1 MKHPVISQYLE
12 RYAEPDGLQG
22 FSEHHSHVVVI
33 PIANED
39 PRFLTTLESIQQ
51 AAGHTNARPLVICV
65 INGRAGAPDAYQ
77 ANTALLDALK
87 RLGRCQER
95 QAPWVEIDAEGLT
108 LLVCARFSPPFEFGP
123 KEGVGTARK
132 IGCDLALSLLEKG
145 AIGSPWIRST
155 DADVRVPVDYFE
167 DPRERGAAMTL
178 PFLHTGAPQEL
189 HLYEMSLRYYVMG
202 LTHAGSPYAFHT
214 VGSTLFIQALDYA
227 KVRGFPKRL
236 AGEDFYLLNKLAKTG
251 AILSPDRLPLRIRHR
266 ESERV
271 PFGTGP
277 AVIKILREAEQQRVF
292 SLYHPQVF
300 DRLQSVLLTF
310 PHVATRRDLSPLRA
324 ELGDFEPGWSGLQK
338 MVRQGCGDDVLLRQ
352 LHAHFDAFRTLKWI
366 HHLRDNGL
374 PKLPW
379 QEALAHAAF
388 IPKNTTDPAAQETLL
403 DLETQVRRPRQ
414 GIPTVDLSGT
424 TTR

>member
-12 RYAEPDGLQG
+12 RYAEPDRLQEL
-22 FSEHHSHVVVI
+22 SEHHSHAVVI

-39 PRFLTTLESIQQ
+39 QTFLETLESIQQ
-51 AAGHTNARPLVICV
+51 AAVHMDARPLVICV
-65 INGRAGAPDAYQ
+65 INGRAGAPAAHQ
-77 ANTALLDALK
+77 ANTTLLDVLK
-87 RLGRCQER
+87 RLGATQER
-95 QAPWVEIDAEGLT
+95 KAPWVEIRSNRLT
-108 LLVCARFSPPFEFGP
+108 LLVCARFSPPYEFGP

-155 DADVRVPVDYFE
+155 DADVLVPIDYFE

-189 HLYEMSLRYYVMG
+189 QLYEMSLRYYVMG
-202 LTHAGSPYAFHT
+202 LTYAESPYAFHT
-214 VGSTLFIQALDYA
+214 VGSTLFIHALDYA

-277 AVIKILREAEQQRVF
+277 AVIKIRREAEQHRMF

-300 DRLQSVLLTF
+300 ERLRSVLLTF
-310 PHVATRRDLSPLRA
+310 PEVASRRNLAPLRT
-324 ELGDFEPGWSGLQK
+324 ELGTFDPGWSGLQK
-338 MVRQGCGDDVLLRQ
+338 MLRQGCDDDVLLRQ
-352 LHAHFDAFRTLKWI
+352 LHSHFDAFRTLKWI

-379 QEALAHAAF
+379 QEALACAEF
-388 IPKNTTDPAAQETLL
+388 IPEDTTDPSAQETLL
-403 DLETQVRRPRQ
+403 DLETRVRCPRL
-414 GIPTVDLSGT
+414 GVPNIGL
-424 TTR
+424 